1 MEIIKLNWR
10 ASDVDSLDS
19 SPQNWAESCWF
30 PVCSPSFLGWSSAGS
45 CKMARQWQVWF
56 VFKRQ
61 NMVNSSVNGSLMDDF
76 TAHRGWSSGC
86 RVPPT
91 HGSYCDGYSNPMAAP
106 GRVLRHSHVF
116 TWVKQCHKPSRKI
129 HHFLFGGMFTS
140 PKWFMVLFYPH
151 YPIMSFW

>member
-1 MEIIKLNWR
+1 MKSGKKNRFPSGKLTNFQWKSSKLNWR

-19 SPQNWAESCWF
+19 SPFLGWAGCWF
-30 PVCSPSFLGWSSAGS
+30 PVCSPSFLGWSSACS

-61 NMVNSSVNGSLMDDF
+61 NMVNSSVNGSLMHDF
-76 TAHRGWSSGC
+76 TVRGWSSGC
-86 RVPPT
+86 RVPPDT
-91 HGSYCDGYSNPMAAP
+91 WESLPWCHGYSNPMAAP

-129 HHFLFGGMFTS
+129 HHFLFGGM
-140 PKWFMVLFYPH
+140 
-151 YPIMSFW
+151 